1 MTDNTTPAN
10 PLHLAEIRPAAY
22 QLAKLPI
29 LGPALWLYA
38 RDAEKKY
45 LFLADIDA
53 RLMPPLVL
61 DQCKIWL
68 RERIPWAFITWARV
82 NDEVNQRLASGIG
95 RLAPHEWNGGPHVW
109 LVDVVS
115 PFGKA
120 DALIEE
126 LKKKELAGVE
136 VRRIATPQGW
146 L

>member
-1 MTDNTTPAN
+1 MTENVSSAHP
-10 PLHLAEIRPAAY
+10 PHLAEIRAAAQ

-38 RDAEKKY
+38 RDAAKKY

-61 DQCKIWL
+61 DQCRIWF
-68 RERIPWAFITWARV
+68 REGIPWAFVTWAKV
-82 NDEVNQRLASGIG
+82 SDEVNQRLADGIG
-95 RLAPHEWNGGPHVW
+95 QIAPHEWNGGPHVW

-115 PFGKA
+115 PFEKA

-126 LKKKELAGVE
+126 LKLKDLAGMA
-136 VRRIATPQGW
+136 VRRLRA
-146 L
+146 